1 MAFSL
6 AVWLGAA
13 SALAVYHAL
22 FAFIVIAVPKS
33 AIFTRFASI
42 MPFSAAAYAVIIHTI
57 GPIGP
62 LQLNTTLLV
71 IFLVHWLSLIE
82 YICMARLDSF
92 KLSELVLRDRASH
105 NGSKTS
111 KTKNGDRIAA
121 VSGTATIGQQVWK
134 ALSLTT
140 NFRRLYTEWEVKN
153 VFHRETKQTR
163 LGFVIDV
170 LPKAMLS
177 YLVIDCL
184 MHAPPPEAHL
194 ITEAKQTPWRLWT
207 LTSEDV
213 AFRVPG
219 SISLWLVARLVI
231 YIITQGVLGVPSV
244 ILGLSS
250 PDYWQPLFG
259 PFSELYTIRGFWG

>member
-1 MAFSL
+1 MAFGL
-6 AVWLGAA
+6 AGWLGAV

-22 FAFIVIAVPKS
+22 FTFIVIAVPKR
-33 AIFTRFASI
+33 ATYARFASI
-42 MPFSAAAYAVIIHTI
+42 LPLSAAAYAVIIHTI

-82 YICMARLDSF
+82 YICMAQLDSF
-92 KLSELVLRDRASH
+92 KLSELVLRDEAS
-105 NGSKTS
+105 NTKGKPTKTE
-111 KTKNGDRIAA
+111 NNNRITSA
-121 VSGTATIGQQVWK
+121 SGTATIGQQVWK

-153 VFHRETKQTR
+153 VFYQETKQTR

-170 LPKAMLS
+170 LPKATLS
-177 YLVIDCL
+177 YLIIDCL
-184 MHAPPPEAHL
+184 MHAPPPPAHL

-207 LTSEDV
+207 LTSEDF
-213 AFRVPG
+213 ALRLPG
-219 SISLWLVARLVI
+219 LIVFWLVARLVI

-244 ILGLSS
+244 TLGLSS

-259 PFSELYTIRGFWG
+259 PFSEFYTIRGFWG